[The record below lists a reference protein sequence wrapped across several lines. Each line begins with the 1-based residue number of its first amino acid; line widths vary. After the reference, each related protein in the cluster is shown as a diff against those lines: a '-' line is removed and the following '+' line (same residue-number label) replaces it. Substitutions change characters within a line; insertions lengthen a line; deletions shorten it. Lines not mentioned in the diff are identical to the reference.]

1 MRERGGVK
9 GKCKVF
15 GLSDRESLEFIP
27 EAVGSHRKML
37 SLGWG
42 GRGEGTGSDAIITK
56 EGSQDWEHRPGRQAT
71 RMDSSPGSA
80 PNSLWAPGQDKTIL
94 WASISPTYK
103 EPGRNKS
110 PLKAPSGQVFLVQD
124 SLTQIFSG

>member
-1 MRERGGVK
+1 MDVGVRERGGVK

-37 SLGWG
+37 SLGG

-56 EGSQDWEHRPGRQAT
+56 EAARTGNTGLGDRPRGWILALAQPPTHCGLLGRIKLFSGPPFLQPT
-71 RMDSSPGSA
+71 K
-80 PNSLWAPGQDKTIL
+80 SLVGI
-94 WASISPTYK
+94 
-103 EPGRNKS
+103 
-110 PLKAPSGQVFLVQD
+110 KAP
-124 SLTQIFSG
+124 

>member
-42 GRGEGTGSDAIITK
+42 GGGRG
-56 EGSQDWEHRPGRQAT
+56 
-71 RMDSSPGSA
+71 
-80 PNSLWAPGQDKTIL
+80 LGQM
-94 WASISPTYK
+94 P
-103 EPGRNKS
+103 
-110 PLKAPSGQVFLVQD
+110 
-124 SLTQIFSG
+124 